1 MWYIHTMGYYSA
13 INKNEIT
20 LFAATCMDLEIT
32 ILSEINKSEKDKC
45 HDTT

>member
-13 INKNEIT
+13 N
-20 LFAATCMDLEIT
+20 LEIT